1 MWVDGEILRIGGG
14 LYQENSPNV
23 TTDHTFC
30 KLVLQ
35 GVFMKVFVNL
45 AHYFIDKY
53 IKYIVQIPVLPKL
66 LLPEPKTTLPQFSLD
81 VVLKELHTSAPPA
94 DLI

>member
-14 LYQENSPNV
+14 GYQENSPNV

-35 GVFMKVFVNL
+35 GVIIKVFVNL
-45 AHYFIDKY
+45 GYYFIAKY
-53 IKYIVQIPVLPKL
+53 IKYIVHISVLPKL
-66 LLPEPKTTLPQFSLD
+66 ILPEPKTTLSQFILD
-81 VVLKELHTSAPPA
+81 VV
-94 DLI
+94 

>member
-1 MWVDGEILRIGGG
+1 MWVDGENLRIGGG
-14 LYQENSPNV
+14 GYQENSPNV

-30 KLVLQ
+30 KLLLE
-35 GVFMKVFVNL
+35 GVIIKVFVNL
-45 AHYFIDKY
+45 AHYFIAKY

-66 LLPEPKTTLPQFSLD
+66 ILPEPKTTLPQFSLD
-81 VVLKELHTSAPPA
+81 VVLEELHTSAPPA